1 MAYYILK
8 IEDEAA
14 TWFILRK
21 GKKMLKTKVW
31 DAQCRPSPLPPLAS
45 PPLLSPRAGLLGDAA
60 LLKTEVSLAT
70 CPKIS
75 CELNLFHGFAYG
87 AAL

>member
-1 MAYYILK
+1 MVYFK
-8 IEDEAA
+8 
-14 TWFILRK
+14 K
-21 GKKMLKTKVW
+21 GKK
-31 DAQCRPSPLPPLAS
+31 DAKNQSMGCSVSTVSSAS
-45 PPLLSPRAGLLGDAA
+45 PGLSSPAVTESRAGGHAA

>member
-1 MAYYILK
+1 
-8 IEDEAA
+8 
-14 TWFILRK
+14 
-21 GKKMLKTKVW
+21 MLSVNYLL
-31 DAQCRPSPLPPLAS
+31 C
-45 PPLLSPRAGLLGDAA
+45 LLSLRAGLLGDAA

-75 CELNLFHGFAYG
+75 CELNLIHGFAYE

>member
-1 MAYYILK
+1 
-8 IEDEAA
+8 
-14 TWFILRK
+14 
-21 GKKMLKTKVW
+21 MLKTKAW
-31 DAQCRPSPLPPLAS
+31 DAQCELSPLPVVIEG
-45 PPLLSPRAGLLGDAA
+45 RTAGSRDAA

-75 CELNLFHGFAYG
+75 CELNLIHGFAYE